1 MNLQFYIDKYKD
13 AKRNNYWDLEDLFAA
28 FGLTAYSLE
37 SHRLTVFDIPELSWI
52 CTDTGVGVSL
62 LYLDNELVG
71 NIYQATRKGDK
82 HYFWLNKEA
91 YDKVFD
97 FLISLLKTVRTE
109 PGEFMDLK
117 EDLKPIEERAVEAM
131 EELKESRKRHY
142 AYVTRIN

>member
-13 AKRNNYWDLEDLFAA
+13 AKRDKYWDVQDLFGEFAL
-28 FGLTAYSLE
+28 GCYSFE
-37 SHRLTVFDIPELSWI
+37 TDRLTVFDIPELSWI
-52 CTDTGVGVSL
+52 CTDTNVGVSL

-71 NIYQATRKGDK
+71 NIFQATRKGDK

-97 FLISLLKTVRTE
+97 FLISLLQ
-109 PGEFMDLK
+109 GERHTKWELMNLT
-117 EDLKPIEERAVEAM
+117 EDLKPIEERAVEAT
-131 EELKESRKRHY
+131 EQLKESRKRHY